1 MPTHTKIIKMEML
14 LRDMTLAQLANKLG
28 LSNAS
33 RASDRV
39 NRKNCTVKGLAELV
53 EGVDCEL
60 LIRAKDGTEYVIKA
74 EDYE

>member
-14 LRDMTLAQLANKLG
+14 LRDMTLAQLADRLN

-39 NRKNCTVKGLAELV
+39 NRKNCTVKGLAELLA
-53 EGVDCEL
+53 GLDCEL
-60 LIRAKDGTEYVIKA
+60 IVRAKDGTEYVISA
-74 EDYE
+74 DDYE